1 MIGSIRFDRV
11 SKRFGNTLALRGV
24 SGVFGQ
30 GLTIIEGP
38 NGSGK
43 STLLG
48 ILGGVIRPTAGKV
61 LFDND
66 DKDVDTRSEVG
77 WLSHDTLGYADL
89 TGRQNVELA
98 ARVQGLE
105 PKAAWDQV
113 SARFQLGAYADRKL
127 RTNSRGQKQ
136 RISLARAMVH
146 DPSVLL
152 LDEPTT
158 GLDASGVEQ
167 LLRVLSEELERSK
180 VLVVVT
186 HEPEPFSSLMT
197 AVLKLDRGKVVE
209 VEEDVSRETS
219 SSDDSPDLG
228 SSHGGAAPG
237 ERDQS

>member
-1 MIGSIRFDRV
+1 MIGSIRFERV

-48 ILGGVIRPTAGKV
+48 ILGGVIRPTAGSV
-61 LFDND
+61 VFDNE
-66 DKDVDTRSEVG
+66 DKKLDTRSEVG

-98 ARVQGLE
+98 ARVQGLD
-105 PKAAWDQV
+105 PKDAWESV
-113 SARFQLGAYADRKL
+113 AARFELGAYADRKL

-146 DPSVLL
+146 DPKVLL

-158 GLDASGVEQ
+158 GLDVSGVER
-167 LLRVLSEELERSK
+167 LLLVLSEELERKK
-180 VLVVVT
+180 VVIVVT
-186 HEPEPFSSLMT
+186 HEPEPFSTLTT

-209 VEEDVSRETS
+209 DVSRETS
-219 SSDDSPDLG
+219 GEDAPELG
-228 SSHGGAAPG
+228 GGGASALPG
-237 ERDQS
+237 KGHDD

>member
-1 MIGSIRFDRV
+1 MTGA
-11 SKRFGNTLALRGV
+11 FGR
-24 SGVFGQ
+24 

-61 LFDND
+61 VFDND
-66 DKDVDTRSEVG
+66 DGAVDSRSEVG

-89 TGRQNVELA
+89 TGRQNIELA
-98 ARVQGLE
+98 ARVQGID
-105 PKAAWDQV
+105 PAQAWEAV
-113 SARFQLGAYADRKL
+113 AERFDLGGYADRKL

-158 GLDASGVEQ
+158 GLDASGVDR
-167 LLRVLSEELERSK
+167 LLLVLGEELERGK
-180 VLVVVT
+180 VVIVVT
-186 HEPEPFSSLMT
+186 HEPEPFASLAT
-197 AVLKLDRGKVVE
+197 ALLKLDRGRVVD
-209 VEEDVSRETS
+209 DVSRETS
-219 SSDDSPDLG
+219 DGPSGPDE
-228 SSHGGAAPG
+228 AP
-237 ERDQS
+237 ER